1 MNSETKTRIIIL
13 MKSFRITGSIDLLPG
28 VRISDYLMECRDFMA
43 VTDAEVWN
51 LEGRKLLAS
60 SFLDVNREHIDMIM
74 PEDTLTQGFGRSF
87 AGA

>member
-1 MNSETKTRIIIL
+1 MNSETKTKIIIL

-60 SFLDVNREHIDMIM
+60 SFVDINREHIDMIM

-87 AGA
+87 A